1 MVQRWPDKVRR
12 DGDSLDPLI
21 PIHSF
26 RGGEN
31 TDRNSVALPSAL
43 LPLTLLPAKKTL
55 SRSLETDQPCPALGV
70 LSQRERPSGVLTASQ
85 TTKI

>member
-1 MVQRWPDKVRR
+1 MVLRWPDKVRR

-26 RGGEN
+26 RGGEIP
-31 TDRNSVALPSAL
+31 DRNSGALPSAL

-55 SRSLETDQPCPALGV
+55 SRSLETDQPCPALGSPQPAGKDP
-70 LSQRERPSGVLTASQ
+70 LGF
-85 TTKI
+85 